1 MTEGIDS
8 MDRKWDVGTKLIP
21 GLYAVLACMVAIL
34 LLIVARTEN
43 VLVFETRGEPERCAV
58 NNAAFQEIED
68 DSAPAGVRQRY
79 SWTLPKQ
86 IEEGCCLAFYTVH
99 QRTAVYVDGELL
111 YSLTSQP
118 DNQIGRTVGSDW
130 NTVPLY
136 PGDAGKEVRVEIT
149 PIYESSKSRMVTFY
163 TGSRFQIYMNQVEKD
178 FPQIVLSILTIMVG
192 LGFIVRVLY
201 NRFTWKGRYDGDY
214 LYLAVFAVIIG
225 LWKLSDTRS
234 SPLLFPRNPMF
245 LSYFTLAMLLL
256 APVPMLMFARG
267 CSSGRSSRFLD
278 DVCMLS
284 LLSGVAIVILQAA
297 NVLDFRESLPATH
310 VVIGLTMAVVL
321 LSTVREWK
329 RRGKNL
335 RLLITM
341 FGLLICVV
349 GALLDLTFFYVQGN
363 SAHILYTLAA
373 FLVYVILMGM
383 ASGREMNQRAYV
395 DMHTG
400 LYNKNS
406 CNERQGGY
414 GPVQEPTAVFMF
426 DLNGLKQI
434 NDTLGHGA
442 GDTLIFQFADILR
455 KNLPVKAFV
464 GRYGGDEFIAIL
476 SPADSAA
483 VHRALTDVAD
493 AVDWYNKGE
502 GRVPIGYAV
511 GSALST
517 DYPGESLRA
526 LLDRADIDMYQDKHL
541 KYAGVHGGV

>member
-1 MTEGIDS
+1 
-8 MDRKWDVGTKLIP
+8 
-21 GLYAVLACMVAIL
+21 
-34 LLIVARTEN
+34 
-43 VLVFETRGEPERCAV
+43 
-58 NNAAFQEIED
+58 
-68 DSAPAGVRQRY
+68 
-79 SWTLPKQ
+79 
-86 IEEGCCLAFYTVH
+86 
-99 QRTAVYVDGELL
+99 
-111 YSLTSQP
+111 
-118 DNQIGRTVGSDW
+118 
-130 NTVPLY
+130 
-136 PGDAGKEVRVEIT
+136 
-149 PIYESSKSRMVTFY
+149 
-163 TGSRFQIYMNQVEKD
+163 
-178 FPQIVLSILTIMVG
+178 
-192 LGFIVRVLY
+192 
-201 NRFTWKGRYDGDY
+201 
-214 LYLAVFAVIIG
+214 
-225 LWKLSDTRS
+225 
-234 SPLLFPRNPMF
+234 
-245 LSYFTLAMLLL
+245 
-256 APVPMLMFARG
+256 
-267 CSSGRSSRFLD
+267 
-278 DVCMLS
+278 
-284 LLSGVAIVILQAA
+284 
-297 NVLDFRESLPATH
+297 
-310 VVIGLTMAVVL
+310 
-321 LSTVREWK
+321 
-329 RRGKNL
+329 
-335 RLLITM
+335 
-341 FGLLICVV
+341 
-349 GALLDLTFFYVQGN
+349 
-363 SAHILYTLAA
+363 
-373 FLVYVILMGM
+373 MGM

-406 CNERQGGY
+406 CNERLGGY